1 MSTIRR
7 IVGHSLVLII
17 ISLGV
22 LEFIF
27 SFDLTWLGI
36 IVMVRGEFDL
46 GLMVDLFQLL
56 VRFDCTILMMIMITL
71 WLL

>member
-71 WLL
+71 